1 MNSVLQDLRYGLRM
15 LVRNPGF
22 TAVAVL
28 TLALGIG
35 ANTAIFQLLDA
46 MRLRTLPV
54 KNPERLVRI
63 QLADPTGRRGSQASW
78 YSFALTNPLWE
89 QIRDHQHVFSDVLA
103 WANFDFNLA
112 PAGEK
117 RPAQGL
123 FVSGDFFRVLGLQ
136 PTLGRVLTAADDH
149 RGCGLP
155 GADISY
161 ALWQRDFGGDRSVVG
176 RKLTIDRHPVEI
188 IGVTPAGFS
197 GLEIGRSFDVAL
209 PICSQ
214 AVLGGEF
221 NWLDAGTVWWL
232 TVMGRLKPGY
242 SLAQATAQL
251 LAISPGIFEATL
263 PKDYPPVSVKD
274 YLNSKLTAVAGGT
287 GVSWLLRDQYGNP
300 LWLLLVTAGLVLMIA
315 CANLANLMLARA
327 TTREREIAVRLAV
340 GASRGRL
347 IRQLLVESLL
357 LATFGGGAGLLFAG
371 MLSRLLVSLLSPQGN
386 PLFLDLNPDWRVL
399 AFTLGLAVSTCVLFG
414 LAPALRA
421 TRLAPGVAMKAEGR
435 GLTETRERFS
445 LRRALVASQVALSL
459 VLLVGALLFTRT
471 LHNLLAANPG
481 FRETGIL
488 VADVDLTQLN
498 LSVNRRLLFKRQL
511 LSRLRA
517 VPGVDSVAEAGLI
530 PLSGSSTDNVV
541 WADGSDR
548 NHGIDANFNWISSDY
563 FKTLEIPVLA
573 GRDFDDRDSP
583 ASPKVAIV
591 NQAFARKLGLE
602 ANPIGRSFRIEAT
615 PTQPETVFEIV
626 GLVKD
631 TKYLSL
637 RDALPPIAFL
647 STSQGTTPDPFAHIL
662 IRSSAPVADIT
673 GRLRRSLAETDRQA
687 STDFWVFKTMIGE
700 KLLPERLMATISG
713 FFGLLDALLATV
725 GLYGVI
731 SYTVV
736 RRTNE
741 IGIRIAL
748 GAEGHDVMTMIMWE
762 AAVLLVVGLA
772 VGSLLAL
779 GAARIAGSML
789 FGLGPGDPVTFTT
802 ALATLAAVA
811 LVASYIPARRAT
823 RVDPMVALRYE

>member
-1 MNSVLQDLRYGLRM
+1 MSTMIQDLRYGLRM
-15 LVRNPGF
+15 LAKNPGF

-28 TLALGIG
+28 TLGLGIG

-46 MRLRTLPV
+46 VRLRTLPV
-54 KNPERLVRI
+54 KNPEQLVRI
-63 QLADPTGRRGSQASW
+63 QLVDPSSRRGSQASW

-89 QIRDHQHVFSDVLA
+89 QIRDHQQVFSGVLA

-117 RPAQGL
+117 RPARGL
-123 FVSGDFFRVLGLQ
+123 FVSGDFFRLLGVQ
-136 PTLGRVLTAADDH
+136 PILGHALTAADDH

-155 GADISY
+155 SALISY

-176 RKLTIDRHPVEI
+176 RKLTIDHHPVEI
-188 IGVTPAGFS
+188 IGVTPATFS

-221 NWLDAGTVWWL
+221 VWLDAGTVWWL
-232 TVMGRLKPGY
+232 TVMGRLKPGN
-242 SLAQATAQL
+242 SLAQAIAQL
-251 LAISPGIFEATL
+251 LSISPGIFEATL

-287 GVSWLLRDQYGNP
+287 GVSWLRDQYGNP
-300 LWLLLVTAGLVLMIA
+300 LWLLLVTAGLVLLIA

-327 TTREREIAVRLAV
+327 TTREREIVVRLAV

-357 LATFGGGAGLLFAG
+357 LATCGGAAGLLLAG
-371 MLSRLLVSLLSPQGN
+371 TLSRLLVSLLSTQDN

-399 AFTLGLAVSTCVLFG
+399 AFTSGLAVLACVLFG
-414 LAPALRA
+414 LAPAFRA
-421 TRLAPGVAMKAEGR
+421 TRLAPGLAMKAEGR

-445 LRRALVASQVALSL
+445 LRRALVATQVALTL
-459 VLLVGALLFTRT
+459 VLLVGALLFSRT
-471 LHNLLAANPG
+471 LRNLLTANPG
-481 FRETGIL
+481 FREKGIL
-488 VADVDLTQLN
+488 AADVDLTQLN
-498 LSVNRRLLFKRQL
+498 LPVDRRLIFKRQL

-517 VPGVDSVAEAGLI
+517 VPGVDSLAEAGLI
-530 PLSGSSTDNVV
+530 PLSGGSTDNVV
-541 WADGSDR
+541 WAEGSDR
-548 NHGIDANFNWISSDY
+548 SHGMSANFNWISSEY
-563 FKTLEIPVLA
+563 FKTLEIPLLA
-573 GRDFDDRDSP
+573 GRDFDDRDTP
-583 ASPKVAIV
+583 RSPKVAIV
-591 NQAFARKLGLE
+591 NEAFARKLGLG
-602 ANPIGRSFRIEAT
+602 ANPRGRSFRVEAT
-615 PTQPETVFEIV
+615 PTQPETIFEIV

-637 RDALPPIAFL
+637 REALPPIAFL
-647 STSQGTTPDPFAHIL
+647 STSQDSKPDPFAQIL
-662 IRSSAPVADIT
+662 IRSSAPLTDITSRLRQSLADI
-673 GRLRRSLAETDRQA
+673 DPQV
-687 STDFWVFKTMIGE
+687 STDFWVFETMIGE

-713 FFGLLDALLATV
+713 FFGLLAALLAIV

-741 IGIRIAL
+741 IGIRMAL
-748 GAEGHDVMTMIMWE
+748 GADGRDVMTMVMRE
-762 AAVLLVVGLA
+762 AGVLLVVGLT
-772 VGSLLAL
+772 VGTPLAM
-779 GAARIAGSML
+779 GAARMVGSML
-789 FGLGPGDPVTFTT
+789 FGLQPGDPAVFTVAIGT
-802 ALATLAAVA
+802 LGAAALL
-811 LVASYIPARRAT
+811 ASYIPARRAT
-823 RVDPMVALRYE
+823 KVDPMVALRYE